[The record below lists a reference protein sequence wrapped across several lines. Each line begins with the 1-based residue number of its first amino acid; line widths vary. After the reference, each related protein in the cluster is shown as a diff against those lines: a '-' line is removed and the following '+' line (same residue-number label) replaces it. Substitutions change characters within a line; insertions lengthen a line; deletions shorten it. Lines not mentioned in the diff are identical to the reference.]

1 MLRWRL
7 LLGVLLVAGLVALA
21 WLDLN
26 GGLPGMWLFPLA
38 MLVGL
43 GAAHEMATLLAKAG
57 YQPLPGVIYGGSLL
71 VIGSNTIP
79 LFVLPLVD
87 DQPTERLGWP
97 LMAFALVML
106 WAFVGEIGR
115 YRKPGGVTSNIAV
128 GMLAVAYVGLLLSM
142 VVQLRA
148 LGGPV
153 TGMMNL
159 LAMIAVVKAADIGA
173 YTVGRLFGRHKMAPV
188 LSPGKTL
195 EGALGAFV
203 FACLAAY
210 LALTYLPHWLD
221 CNQPKQPL
229 GWLLYGLIV
238 GGAGMLGDLAE
249 SLLKR
254 DLGAKDSST
263 WMPGFG
269 GVLDI
274 IDSIIF
280 AAPVAYLC
288 TLLQIT

>member
-1 MLRWRL
+1 LLRWRL
-7 LLGVLLVAGLVALA
+7 LLGVLLVGGVAALA
-21 WLDLN
+21 WLDLHAH
-26 GGLPGMWLFPLA
+26 LPGMWLFPLA

-79 LFVLPLVD
+79 LFVLPQLD

-106 WAFVGEIGR
+106 WAFVGEMSR

-128 GMLAVAYVGLLLSM
+128 GMLAVAYVGLLLSL

-148 LGGPV
+148 LGGHV

-159 LAMIAVVKAADIGA
+159 LALIAVVKAADIGA

-188 LSPGKTL
+188 LSPGKTI
-195 EGALGAFV
+195 EGAIGAFV

-210 LALTYLPHWLD
+210 LAFTYLPVWLE

-229 GWLLYGLIV
+229 GWLLYGLVV
-238 GGAGMLGDLAE
+238 GAAGMLGDLAE

-254 DLGAKDSST
+254 DLGSKDSST

-269 GVLDI
+269 GVLDL

-288 TLLQIT
+288 TLLQST